1 MRLEKMEIRRRR
13 RGQEMDGR
21 EIRVQGMEVVVNEK
35 K

>member
-13 RGQEMDGR
+13 RRRGQEMDGR
-21 EIRVQGMEVVVNEK
+21 EMLVQGMVVNEK